1 MEELLRQI
9 VDQLDVCLMGC
20 SSEECRLLLL
30 DFRLELCYE
39 INRRIDAC
47 EEEAYKCRMSRDTFC
62 RKG

>member
-47 EEEAYKCRMSRDTFC
+47 EEEA
-62 RKG
+62 